1 MEIWS
6 TEVFSEIAHFCGPTM
21 DQLLWTNF
29 YGLTSVDQLLWTS
42 FCGPTMDQ
50 HIWYTAEVSHC
61 SGCRNTKLQYLN
73 SATGTSDSNIWVSI
87 SLTSTVDLE
96 NLSINIWPEHL
107 TQISELVYLW
117 LKFVPSRNTFL
128 LRQCMNLTPQSQNVH
143 FYLIGVICRLVIWS
157 EISGIYFALRIP
169 YHSVSCT
176 VEKTQLRNIARGTTD
191 PGYWLFNL
199 SYLSS

>member
-1 MEIWS
+1 
-6 TEVFSEIAHFCGPTM
+6 
-21 DQLLWTNF
+21 
-29 YGLTSVDQLLWTS
+29 
-42 FCGPTMDQ
+42 MDQ
-50 HIWYTAEVSHC
+50 HIWCTAEVSHC

-128 LRQCMNLTPQSQNVH
+128 LRQCMNLTPQSQNIH

-157 EISGIYFALRIP
+157 WNIRHLLCITVFLIILRGVLWKRHNFKKWLIVWQCLQCSEVHVCIP
-169 YHSVSCT
+169 
-176 VEKTQLRNIARGTTD
+176 R
-191 PGYWLFNL
+191 
-199 SYLSS
+199 YL